1 MNQPQSGLP
10 APVAGGL
17 RVFSNARVLDR
28 DHFTDP
34 CDVIVAQGRVRAVV
48 PAGTGVDEVSSRL
61 ERPTVTDVGGR
72 FMMPGFIESHGH
84 PVGLGINRLQL
95 DLRPAAV
102 SSIADIQSA
111 VRHSAE
117 RGDSDSWIVG
127 AGFDETYLSDGRMP
141 HRGDLDEAAPDR
153 PVVIGR
159 TCGHMLVANSRA
171 LALSGVDDAV
181 EDPPGG
187 KFVRDATG
195 TLTGLVQEDATRLIA
210 QPEPDDAMREEG
222 FALAQDDFHSWGV
235 TTVNDAI
242 AEPSHMRLYQR
253 LNADGQLRV
262 RMRPWLYAISLSGRD
277 GVLDDL
283 VTAGVAS
290 GLGDDMLRVQGVKF
304 QLDGSLGGRTAALY
318 EPYAGSDNRGILTHP
333 TERLVSAFRTAAR
346 GGLRMAIHAIGD
358 AAIGQA
364 LEALEQSG
372 ELPWI
377 TANRNRIEH
386 CSLPTPEQLD
396 TMADWSLIASSSIGF
411 VYNLG
416 DSYPDALGDQRIER
430 LLPHRD
436 LIARGIVAPG
446 NSDVP
451 VTSGNPWHGIVGAIT
466 RTTRTGTVLDRKQNI
481 TLAQALAMYTTDA
494 AYANVEED
502 RAGAIA
508 PGTFA
513 DFQTYDRDPFTLAP
527 EELIELSPESVFLD
541 GAKVYERS
549 ARA

>member
-1 MNQPQSGLP
+1 MNTQSLP
-10 APVAGGL
+10 TPLKGGL
-17 RVFSNARVLDR
+17 RVFSNARVLAG
-28 DHFTDP
+28 DHFTGP
-34 CDVIVAQGRVRAVV
+34 CDVITAQGRVRAIV
-48 PAGTGVDEVSSRL
+48 PAGTGLAEATSPL
-61 ERPTVTDVGGR
+61 EQPAVTDVDGQYL
-72 FMMPGFIESHGH
+72 MPGFIESHGH
-84 PVGLGINRLQL
+84 PVSHGINRLQL
-95 DLRPAAV
+95 DMRPAAV
-102 SSIADIQSA
+102 NSIADIRTA
-111 VRHSAE
+111 VRRSAE
-117 RGDSDSWIVG
+117 RSGRGSWIVG

-141 HRGDLDEAAPDR
+141 DRGDLDEAAPDH
-153 PVVIGR
+153 PVAIAR

-171 LALSGVDDAV
+171 LALSGIDEAV

-187 KFVRDATG
+187 KFVRDSTG
-195 TLTGLVQEDATRLIA
+195 RLTGLVQEDATRLIA

-222 FALAQDDFHSWGV
+222 FSLAQDDFHSWGV

-253 LNADGQLRV
+253 LNTTGQLRV
-262 RMRPWLYAISLSGRD
+262 RMRPWLYAIPFSGRE
-277 GVLDDL
+277 GILDDL
-283 VTAGVAS
+283 VAAGITS
-290 GLGDDMLRVQGVKF
+290 GLGDDLLRVQGVKF

-318 EPYAGSDNRGILTHP
+318 DPYAGSDDRGILTHP
-333 TERLVSAFRTAAR
+333 TERLISAFRTAAR

-364 LEALEQSG
+364 LEALEKSG

-377 TANRNRIEH
+377 IANRNRIEH

-396 TMADWSLIASSSIGF
+396 TMAQWNLIASSSIGF

-416 DSYPDALGDQRIER
+416 DSYPEALGDERIER

-481 TLAQALAMYTTDA
+481 TLAESLAMYMRDA
-494 AYANVEED
+494 AYANFEED
-502 RAGAIA
+502 RAGMVA
-508 PGTFA
+508 PGAFA
-513 DFQTYDRDPFTLAP
+513 DFQIYDRDPFAQAP
-527 EELIELSPESVFLD
+527 EELLELSPESVFLS
-541 GAKVYERS
+541 GEKVYERS
-549 ARA
+549 EPV